1 MTVTKGRADLTPT
14 VSQEA
19 LELRRRAAQY
29 RKDAD
34 SATDAEMAA
43 ILRKLAEAYDAA
55 AADRERASKQ

>member
-1 MTVTKGRADLTPT
+1 VTPI

-29 RKDAD
+29 RKEADAE
-34 SATDAEMAA
+34 ADAEMAA

-55 AADRERASKQ
+55 AADKEQGPPRR